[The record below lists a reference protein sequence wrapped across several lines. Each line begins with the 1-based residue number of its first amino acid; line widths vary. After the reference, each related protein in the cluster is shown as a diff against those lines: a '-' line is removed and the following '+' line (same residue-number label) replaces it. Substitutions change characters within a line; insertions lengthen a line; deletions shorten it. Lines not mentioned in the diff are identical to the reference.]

1 MWFGHFCPLCSSYSE
16 CCILYLPYIPRWSC
30 WLLSRTWCTIDSFV
44 FSNHI
49 GLIGLWYFHSSDQ
62 RLLVRLSLCSV
73 WFSWRSV
80 CSCIDILWYAV
91 LMLLLYSAQHLC
103 YTTFL
108 TSYWAVHSVIRIL
121 FRYIYILVGIYIY
134 IFLPFTYL
142 SYVATIVEVPMY
154 RCSYFHFLRL
164 FSVNIL
170 HWDPGLGLVRFF
182 RYSSS

>member
-108 TSYWAVHSVIRIL
+108 TSYWAVHSLLYGYSSVIS
-121 FRYIYILVGIYIY
+121 IYWSVYIY
-134 IFLPFTYL
+134 IFFSPSHILAMLLLLLKCPCIGVVIFTFFASSL
-142 SYVATIVEVPMY
+142 WI
-154 RCSYFHFLRL
+154 
-164 FSVNIL
+164 FSTGIL
-170 HWDPGLGLVRFF
+170 GLG
-182 RYSSS
+182 